1 MKKNILNRAMF
12 RQVKSPAYGTGI
24 SANLVSDEQ
33 RQRYNSGGRVGFY
46 TDYKGG
52 PVFMGQMGD
61 PIRDYWDASM
71 GPIIQSGEPGLIW
84 DPDANEGEGG
94 YTKGEGIYK
103 VTGAEYG
110 DPEKMDYIPTTYGE
124 MKELTATGRIP
135 NIKNIDEAYM
145 KAQAGSKRDA
155 LERSMGYD
163 IGTPVEGG
171 GTKFK
176 VKPTAADRVFGEP
189 RKSIFGPLDEKKEM
203 TDMPD
208 PHVRRDTKFDDV
220 IEDTEIIDT
229 EPTAYETLM
238 SELDKSSEEKKKI
251 GRGKAYMQAA
261 AAAVKWSGAPTAE
274 KRSAA
279 IAEGLTQVGETGM
292 KAATEG
298 MDLKDRVKILK
309 TMEDVKG
316 KHKMDVWES
325 KLDKYYS
332 KSLEL
337 AGKEF
342 DFKKLTADALKEDLP
357 PREIY
362 KSFAGK
368 GILSDPDKKA
378 EILSDL
384 FNKKIPVASDDKEK
398 KQFSSPRQ

>member
-1 MKKNILNRAMF
+1 
-12 RQVKSPAYGTGI
+12 
-24 SANLVSDEQ
+24 
-33 RQRYNSGGRVGFY
+33 
-46 TDYKGG
+46 
-52 PVFMGQMGD
+52 
-61 PIRDYWDASM
+61 
-71 GPIIQSGEPGLIW
+71 
-84 DPDANEGEGG
+84 
-94 YTKGEGIYK
+94 
-103 VTGAEYG
+103 
-110 DPEKMDYIPTTYGE
+110 
-124 MKELTATGRIP
+124 
-135 NIKNIDEAYM
+135 
-145 KAQAGSKRDA
+145 
-155 LERSMGYD
+155 
-163 IGTPVEGG
+163 
-171 GTKFK
+171 
-176 VKPTAADRVFGEP
+176 
-189 RKSIFGPLDEKKEM
+189 
-203 TDMPD
+203 
-208 PHVRRDTKFDDV
+208 
-220 IEDTEIIDT
+220 
-229 EPTAYETLM
+229 
-238 SELDKSSEEKKKI
+238 
-251 GRGKAYMQAA
+251 
-261 AAAVKWSGAPTAE
+261 
-274 KRSAA
+274 
-279 IAEGLTQVGETGM
+279 M

-398 KQFSSPRQ
+398 KQFSSPDNDGLVFIDITGTIFRNNNGTLKTVDEFQDTEFFGE